1 MGKFHRLL
9 EPGLNFLVPLI
20 DRIKYVK
27 SMKETAV
34 EVPSQSAITQGKY
47 ILIVLLNCMLLNVF
61 YLLDNVTLELDGV
74 LYFRVIDPFKVSYN
88 AEQYWQTNATHLL
101 MNNCGFIRRAMELKM
116 PSLLLRS

>member
-47 ILIVLLNCMLLNVF
+47 IFIILLNYMLLNVF
-61 YLLDNVTLELDGV
+61 
-74 LYFRVIDPFKVSYN
+74 I
-88 AEQYWQTNATHLL
+88 
-101 MNNCGFIRRAMELKM
+101 C
-116 PSLLLRS
+116 